1 MDEMLDE
8 ETWSVELIAL
18 FALQALTVL
27 DELLIFKLFFNLFL
41 KD

>member
-8 ETWSVELIAL
+8 KTWGVEFIAL
-18 FALQALTVL
+18 FALQTLTVL